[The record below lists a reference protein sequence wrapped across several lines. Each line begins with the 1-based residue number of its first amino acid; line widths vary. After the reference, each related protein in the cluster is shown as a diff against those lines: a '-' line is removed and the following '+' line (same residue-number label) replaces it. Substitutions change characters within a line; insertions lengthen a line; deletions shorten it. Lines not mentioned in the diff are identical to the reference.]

1 MTRQVIAA
9 AGAALVVSD
18 TRELAEAVTRLL
30 GDAELRKVMSTAGKA
45 VLDSNRGALDRLLTL
60 VDPLLA

>member
-1 MTRQVIAA
+1 VD

-18 TRELAEAVTRLL
+18 TRELADAVARLL
-30 GDAELRKVMSTAGKA
+30 GDAELRKVMGTAGKA

>member
-1 MTRQVIAA
+1 
-9 AGAALVVSD
+9 VS
-18 TRELAEAVTRLL
+18 LL
-30 GDAELRKVMSTAGKA
+30 GDAERCKIMGAAGRA